1 MESGWQVVLEHFFG
15 TLTLVFGILVV
26 TLGLTAQ
33 VVKNYREKRC
43 GNPILLLILVAFA
56 NVSRI
61 GYAVTLGSW
70 YLLIPDVLGS
80 ILLVINLYQF
90 FRYRKPKITD

>member
-1 MESGWQVVLEHFFG
+1 MALEHFFG
-15 TLTLVFGILVV
+15 TLTLVFGILLV
-26 TLGLTAQ
+26 TVGLTAQ

-56 NVSRI
+56 NMSRI

-90 FRYRKPKITD
+90 FCYRKTKITD

>member
-1 MESGWQVVLEHFFG
+1 MALENFFG
-15 TLTLVFGILVV
+15 TLTLIFGVLLVTV
-26 TLGLTAQ
+26 GLTAQ

-80 ILLVINLYQF
+80 ILLVLNLYQF
-90 FRYRKPKITD
+90 FHYRKTKTTG